1 MSSFKESPQKV
12 EKKNPLGSP
21 CCFFCAE
28 EGMIRD
34 QFQWI
39 IRKRHLLWKYVTP
52 PYRILGHCDQIRFT
66 KASQVFDIKST
77 MDFPPQNPTGRMPLL
92 LRLCVTPQMKRGSRS
107 ESSLLD
113 LQCLD
118 KSGLG
123 FCAPPRKSLV
133 LGIARLRQ
141 ELAKKGR
148 VRQEWRASL
157 SALDL
162 VTGKLTDGIHNW
174 TFRVGFAI

>member
-1 MSSFKESPQKV
+1 
-12 EKKNPLGSP
+12 
-21 CCFFCAE
+21 
-28 EGMIRD
+28 
-34 QFQWI
+34 
-39 IRKRHLLWKYVTP
+39 
-52 PYRILGHCDQIRFT
+52 
-66 KASQVFDIKST
+66 

-92 LRLCVTPQMKRGSRS
+92 LRLCVMPQMKRGSRS

-123 FCAPPRKSLV
+123 FRASTKI
-133 LGIARLRQ
+133 LGIRDRETEAGIG
-141 ELAKKGR
+141 KGR
-148 VRQEWRASL
+148 KGTTKEWRASL

-174 TFRVGFAI
+174 TFRVAFAI